1 MQPKVA
7 RIARNGFRDIT
18 ANLKAR
24 IDSGEIGSGHY
35 LPTERE
41 LQVQFAA
48 SRTTIRKALAA
59 LVDLGVAKNVPNKGV
74 LASSGT
80 SRPAQSDQIALIE
93 GGTNLLKLIGVQ
105 LSDLLVDKGLHL
117 VKLAGG
123 AQYPME
129 YSLQRAM
136 DLEFAGAIVWSYKEF
151 LDQDL
156 VKKAARQVPIV
167 ALDHP
172 LEGAETDQVTLDH
185 EAAAFAATEQLI
197 KNGCKRIGVT
207 GMLDMLD
214 ITHQRFR
221 GYMRAMF
228 AHDLLP
234 EARNFVFTFTS
245 GDVLPHQT
253 ELLECRLRAEDRPD
267 GLVVL
272 QDFCVPPVLEC
283 VLHCGLSVPHDVKL
297 VTLGDDVEATV
308 DGIGMTAVAFDWHA
322 LAEHAV
328 QLLLDRLADRQRP
341 VQVRYAPHRLIVRGM
356 CGAPP
361 EEWTT
366 ESDGSAQVVG
376 QNSFSRSHFVYS
388 SGGPA
393 QSGRAFTR
401 SRGNTHGS

>member
-1 MQPKVA
+1 
-7 RIARNGFRDIT
+7 
-18 ANLKAR
+18 
-24 IDSGEIGSGHY
+24 
-35 LPTERE
+35 
-41 LQVQFAA
+41 
-48 SRTTIRKALAA
+48 
-59 LVDLGVAKNVPNKGV
+59 VAKNVPNKGV
-74 LASSGT
+74 LATSGT
-80 SRPAQSDQIALIE
+80 PRATQNDQIALID
-93 GGTNLLKLIGVQ
+93 GGTNLLKLLGVQ
-105 LSDLLVDKGLHL
+105 LSDLLVKQDLHL

-129 YSLQRAM
+129 YALQRAM

-151 LDQDL
+151 LDQNL
-156 VKKAARQVPIV
+156 VSKAASRVPIV
-167 ALDHP
+167 ALDHA
-172 LEGAETDQVTLDH
+172 LEGAATDLVTLDH

-197 KNGCKRIGVT
+197 RNGCKRIGVT

-308 DGIGMTAVAFDWHA
+308 DGIGITAVAFDWHA

-341 VQVRYAPHRLIVRGM
+341 VQVRFAPHRLIVRGM

-361 EEWTT
+361 DRWTT
-366 ESDGSAQVVG
+366 ESDESAQVVG
-376 QNSFSRSHFVYS
+376 QNSFTRSHFVFS

-393 QSGRAFTR
+393 KSGRAFTR
-401 SRGNTHGS
+401 SRGNTHVP